1 MTQIDAFSTEILFK
15 PGNPGKTTFTFDL
28 RATIGISPFGLHT
41 PGRQSKERSLGTAK
55 ETNHKTGHF
64 Y

>member
-1 MTQIDAFSTEILFK
+1 MTQIDTFSTEILFK

-41 PGRQSKERSLGTAK
+41 P
-55 ETNHKTGHF
+55 
-64 Y
+64 